1 MPGPKVFISYSQT
14 DADRAWIRAFAESLR
29 RHGAK
34 VWLEEFEVHAGESL
48 REAIE
53 EGLRTSDIVVW
64 LVTPESVGRPNLFF
78 EIGAA
83 VGMGKRVVAILPKDL
98 DPTLLPDPLRSRRF
112 LLRESPDRSAEDL
125 LSATSAESAKAV
137 S

>member
-1 MPGPKVFISYSQT
+1 MSEPKIFISYSHK
-14 DADRAWIRAFAESLR
+14 DADRAWIRAFADSLQ

-34 VWLEEFEVHAGESL
+34 VWFDESEVRAGEPL

-53 EGLRTSDIVVW
+53 KGLRSSDVVVS
-64 LVTPESVGRPNLFF
+64 LVTPESVSRPYLFF

-98 DPTLLPDPLRSRRF
+98 DPALLPDPLRSRRF
-112 LLRESPDRSAEDL
+112 LLRESPEETAEEV
-125 LSATSAESAKAV
+125 LSATSAETAKATP
-137 S
+137 